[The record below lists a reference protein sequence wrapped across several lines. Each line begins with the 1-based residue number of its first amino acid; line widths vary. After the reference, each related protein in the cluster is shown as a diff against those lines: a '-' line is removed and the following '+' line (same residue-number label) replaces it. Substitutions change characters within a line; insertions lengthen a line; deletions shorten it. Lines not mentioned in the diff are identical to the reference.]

1 MKPTEEDQQKARE
14 MVYDWEEV
22 YKPPNLQLFGTRA
35 GLIDRIATLITET
48 RAEGR
53 GQGLEEAANIVDHV
67 RLAVPSQVMAAYIN
81 ALCDELAAAIRAAAG
96 DEK

>member
-1 MKPTEEDQQKARE
+1 MKVSDEDQQKARE

-35 GLIDRIATLITET
+35 GLIDRIATAITET
-48 RAEGR
+48 RADQREVDAQQCDDVAKRYSGGTFNDSGR
-53 GQGLEEAANIVDHV
+53 EVRTAEE
-67 RLAVPSQVMAAYIN
+67 
-81 ALCDELAAAIRAAAG
+81 CAAAIRAAAG